1 MSRDEGFEEVEMR
14 LNVVMRSDGDG
25 AASSGSVEL
34 GRLQDWLCAATQQAY
49 DPSRSL
55 ERVQQLDPE

>member
-1 MSRDEGFEEVEMR
+1 MSRDEGFQEVEMR
-14 LNVVMRSDGDG
+14 LNVVMGSDGDG
-25 AASSGSVEL
+25 AATSGSVEL
-34 GRLQDWLCAATQQAY
+34 GRLQDWLCATQQAY